1 MPEHDLRAL
10 SAAFLLETV
19 RLAHHARDTMPWGRA
34 IPQRIFLEYVLPY
47 AQANELRESWRPLL
61 LDKFGPQV
69 QGLNAG
75 GAGTAGAGESV
86 EAAVALLNGAVFAQ
100 LNVSYH
106 ATARPKPDMAP
117 SESIACSHASCT
129 GLSILLADTLRA
141 VGIPARLAS
150 IPLWADHSGNHTWV
164 EVWVPSDTGACG
176 GDAGGGG
183 ENISGDNISGSGR
196 SGRWRHIGASEQ
208 GPLDETWF
216 TAKAALAD
224 DGHPYTSIYGL
235 SFRPTGTLFPC
246 VWLPHHDV
254 RWLLVHAA
262 YTQTCTDAH
271 ALIIHSHVL
280 FDPSRSLPHSLTH
293 SLTHSPTHS
302 PTLTTYTDLHPSTS
316 MARMSQRA
324 TRARKEPRARRGRRA
339 KQQEGAAKAQT
350 KA

>member
-10 SAAFLLETV
+10 SAAYLLETV

-34 IPQRIFLEYVLPY
+34 IPQRVFLEYVLPY

-61 LDKFGPQV
+61 LDKFGPLV
-69 QGLNAG
+69 QGLQGRNAG
-75 GAGTAGAGESV
+75 AAGESV

-164 EVWVPSDTGACG
+164 EVWVPSDTILACG
-176 GDAGGGG
+176 GDASGGGD
-183 ENISGDNISGSGR
+183 NTSGSGRSGR

-208 GPLDETWF
+208 GM
-216 TAKAALAD
+216 
-224 DGHPYTSIYGL
+224 
-235 SFRPTGTLFPC
+235 
-246 VWLPHHDV
+246 
-254 RWLLVHAA
+254 LLNISV
-262 YTQTCTDAH
+262 YIQSCF
-271 ALIIHSHVL
+271 SVQV
-280 FDPSRSLPHSLTH
+280 SLN
-293 SLTHSPTHS
+293 
-302 PTLTTYTDLHPSTS
+302 
-316 MARMSQRA
+316 
-324 TRARKEPRARRGRRA
+324 
-339 KQQEGAAKAQT
+339 
-350 KA
+350 